1 MRLQEAI
8 RDELFRYREAGW
20 PHLPVSKADA
30 LLGDALQVLPTP
42 DSELRDVLA
51 MTACETLIEGG
62 NCSPAALKDAFRISL
77 QRLHDGLGESG
88 TDSIFGRSFS
98 ALVLASLLRRDCRQ
112 LLFSKEEWKTLFSAA
127 CTQLSKERDLR
138 GYVKGK
144 GWAHALAHFGDL
156 FEAAAHS
163 PFCAAEHADSFL
175 SAMAPVTAESHTFFC
190 HFEYDRLLRAVS
202 AFIQK
207 GVLSEEALCAW
218 ITTLPP
224 IWAWKSG
231 EPEKHLLLRTAM
243 RFNRVTFL
251 RALFALELSPAVQ
264 NAVRAACKEL
274 PE

>member
-98 ALVLASLLRRDCRQ
+98 ALVLASLLRRDCQ
-112 LLFSKEEWKTLFSAA
+112 QPLFSKEEWKTLFSAA

-175 SAMAPVTAESHTFFC
+175 SVSEPVTAESHTFFC

>member
-1 MRLQEAI
+1 MRTQEAI

-112 LLFSKEEWKTLFSAA
+112 PLFSKEEWKTLFSAA

-175 SAMAPVTAESHTFFC
+175 SAMAPLTAEAHTFFC
-190 HFEYDRLLRAVS
+190 HFEYDRLLRAIPV
-202 AFIQK
+202 FMQK
-207 GVLSEEALCAW
+207 GALSEKALCAW

-224 IWAWKSG
+224 IWPWKSG
-231 EPEKHLLLRTAM
+231 EPEEHLLLRTAM